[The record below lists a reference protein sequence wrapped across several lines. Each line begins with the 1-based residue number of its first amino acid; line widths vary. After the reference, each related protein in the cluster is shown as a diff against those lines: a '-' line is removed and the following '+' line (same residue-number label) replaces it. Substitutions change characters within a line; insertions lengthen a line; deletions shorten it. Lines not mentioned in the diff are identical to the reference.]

1 MSAVQEFNLLRKE
14 MEDFTLRFQSFTL
27 LQKLNILTSKLQH
40 VNRIKELEK
49 QARALLTEITA
60 TNEKTEKTESI
71 VEQSLRDLQNKQEKV
86 DALSM
91 QLEHRKAARGQ
102 LQRDVEDMRKE
113 VIDLEET
120 LNSTRSVL
128 GDQAVKDA
136 EELTKFEQ
144 YLGLR
149 IEAVDIDLL
158 KFKFVNID
166 PNDVDREV
174 WCELN
179 VAEQDY
185 RIGLTNPTL
194 PKDLVLKI
202 QKDLNLHG
210 ELVVFLQQMRK
221 ALRAEVA

>member
-1 MSAVQEFNLLRKE
+1 
-14 MEDFTLRFQSFTL
+14 MEDFTSRFQSFTL
-27 LQKLNILTSKLQH
+27 SQKSNISTSKSQH

-49 QARALLTEITA
+49 QARALSTEITA

-91 QLEHRKAARGQ
+91 QSEHRKAARGQ

-202 QKDLNLHG
+202 QKDLNSHG